1 MPATRGCNIQS
12 LQTFGRWGRAKGAI
26 ESFPAVVALAS
37 SRLCGAR
44 KFCLPGGLRSAHVA
58 RDIGDERP
66 ASRAQG
72 ASVVMIRVG
81 IGGWV
86 FAPWRGTFY
95 PKGLAQADELTYAS
109 RHVTSIEINAT
120 FYRTQSATS
129 FRRWRDQAPDDFIFS
144 IKGPRTATHRSV
156 LNDAAP
162 SIERFLSSGILE
174 LGHKLGP
181 ILWQFPKTMRFNEP
195 SITAFFALLPQRIDQ
210 LRLRHVVEVG
220 HESFVT
226 PSFVT
231 LARAHEIAIAF
242 VDSAGHP
249 ALCDVTADF
258 VYARLRR
265 SEEAEPTG
273 YPQAALDVW
282 TKRFR
287 AWSKGEEPSDVSR
300 LQPEPGPAPSQRD
313 CFVYF
318 ISGAKVRA
326 PAAAM
331 ALLQR
336 LGS

>member
-1 MPATRGCNIQS
+1 
-12 LQTFGRWGRAKGAI
+12 
-26 ESFPAVVALAS
+26 
-37 SRLCGAR
+37 
-44 KFCLPGGLRSAHVA
+44 
-58 RDIGDERP
+58 
-66 ASRAQG
+66 
-72 ASVVMIRVG
+72 MIRVG

-95 PKGLAQADELTYAS
+95 PKGLSQADELTYAS

-129 FRRWRDQAPDDFIFS
+129 FRRWHDQVPDDFIFS
-144 IKGPRTATHRSV
+144 IKGPRTATHRRV

-162 SIERFLSSGILE
+162 SVERFLSSGIVE

-181 ILWQFPKTMRFNEP
+181 ILWQLPKTMRFNEA
-195 SITAFFALLPQRIDQ
+195 SITAFFTLLPKRIDQ
-210 LRLRHVVEVG
+210 WKLRHVLEVG

-226 PSFVT
+226 PQFVT

-273 YPQAALDVW
+273 YPQAALDIW

-287 AWSKGEEPSDVSR
+287 AWATGEEPSDVSR
-300 LQPEPGPAPSQRD
+300 LRPEAGSAPRERD

-318 ISGAKVRA
+318 ISGAKVHA
-326 PAAAM
+326 PAAAR
-331 ALLQR
+331 ALLER

>member
-1 MPATRGCNIQS
+1 MAR
-12 LQTFGRWGRAKGAI
+12 
-26 ESFPAVVALAS
+26 AS
-37 SRLCGAR
+37 SWLRSAPS
-44 KFCLPGGLRSAHVA
+44 FCLPGKVHAGDVA
-58 RDIGDERP
+58 RSPSGERP
-66 ASRAQG
+66 AGRADYDG
-72 ASVVMIRVG
+72 VVMIRVG

-95 PKGLAQADELTYAS
+95 PKGLSQADELAYAS

-120 FYRTQSATS
+120 FYRTQSAAS
-129 FRRWRDQAPDDFIFS
+129 FRRWRDQAPDDFIFAV
-144 IKGPRTATHRSV
+144 KGPRTATHRRA
-156 LNDAAP
+156 LDDAQP
-162 SIERFLSSGILE
+162 SIERFLTSGILE

-181 ILWQFPKTMRFNEP
+181 ILWQLPKTMRFNEP
-195 SITAFFALLPQRIDQ
+195 SIAAFFALLPKQIDQ
-210 LRLRHVVEVG
+210 CRLRHVVEVG

-226 PSFVT
+226 PQFIT
-231 LARAHEIAIAF
+231 LARAHDIAIAF

-249 ALCDVTADF
+249 ALGDVTADF

-273 YPQAALDVW
+273 YPQSALDLW
-282 TKRFR
+282 TRRFR
-287 AWSKGEEPSDVSR
+287 SWETGEEPSDVSR
-300 LQPEPGPAPSQRD
+300 LQPDPCGASKRD

-331 ALLQR
+331 ALLER

>member
-1 MPATRGCNIQS
+1 LRGTR
-12 LQTFGRWGRAKGAI
+12 T
-26 ESFPAVVALAS
+26 
-37 SRLCGAR
+37 
-44 KFCLPGGLRSAHVA
+44 FCLPGGVRSPHVV
-58 RDIGDERP
+58 RGSGNERP
-66 ASRAQG
+66 ARAGRG
-72 ASVVMIRVG
+72 AGVVMIRVG

-95 PKGLAQADELTYAS
+95 PKGLSQADELTYAS

-129 FRRWRDQAPDDFIFS
+129 FRRWRDQVPDDFIFS
-144 IKGPRTATHRSV
+144 IKGPRTATHRRV

-181 ILWQFPKTMRFNEP
+181 ILWQLPKTMRFNEP
-195 SITAFFALLPQRIDQ
+195 SITAFFALLPKRIDQ
-210 LRLRHVVEVG
+210 FGLRHVVEVG

-226 PSFVT
+226 PQFVT

-249 ALCDVTADF
+249 AMGDVTADF

-273 YPQAALDVW
+273 YPQAALDIW

-287 AWSKGEEPSDVSR
+287 AWATGEEPSDVSR
-300 LQPEPGPAPSQRD
+300 LQPETGSAPRERD

-326 PAAAM
+326 PAAAG
-331 ALLQR
+331 ALLER